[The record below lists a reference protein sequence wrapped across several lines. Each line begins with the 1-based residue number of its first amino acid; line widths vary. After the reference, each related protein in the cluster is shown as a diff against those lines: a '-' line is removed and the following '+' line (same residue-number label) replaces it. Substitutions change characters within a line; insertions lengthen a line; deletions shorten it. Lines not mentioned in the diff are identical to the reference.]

1 MRTEFAG
8 SILAIR
14 AIEDCIRSTN
24 KYTKGVFRRKVEHPI
39 QGAEFPSR
47 VITEYYE
54 VYPDMELS
62 WDMPASDAW
71 AWVWGDTPH
80 VDVWFHYNYNKNS
93 ARMEVG
99 GNNGVVEMLKGGV
112 PGLAEAMEKVRM
124 NGNSRRR

>member
-1 MRTEFAG
+1 MRSEFTG